1 VYPGEPERSPGDLIF
16 SLFGFPVR
24 IHPLF
29 WVTTVLLGLGP
40 RLEDLKQLVAWVLAV
55 FLAILIHELGHAF
68 VMRSYGF
75 RPWIT
80 LYGFGGL
87 TSRGGGYY
95 HSRGESSL
103 AQIMISAAGPGAG
116 FLLAF
121 VVAVLLSISG
131 HEVHKG
137 LAGGFLPYVVLGSEV
152 GSPLLTDFIDDLLW
166 VSVFWGAINLL
177 PIYPLDGGQIARE
190 ILMRLNPR
198 EGLHLSLVVSLL
210 TAGTMVLVSFLK
222 FHHDWFMAIFFL
234 YLAYVSYT
242 SLGSTR

>member
-1 VYPGEPERSPGDLIF
+1 VYPAEPERSPGDLIF

-24 IHPLF
+24 IHPMF
-29 WVTTVLLGLGP
+29 WLITVLLGS
-40 RLEDLKQLVAWVLAV
+40 RLEDLRQLVAWVLAV
-55 FLAILIHELGHAF
+55 FLAILVHELGHAF

-87 TSRGGGYY
+87 TSRGDGYY
-95 HSRGESSL
+95 RAGGESSF

-131 HEVHKG
+131 HDVHKG
-137 LAGGFLPYVVLGSEV
+137 LAGGFLPYVELGSRV
-152 GSPLLTDFIDDLLW
+152 GSPLLTHFINFLLW

-177 PIYPLDGGQIARE
+177 PIHPLDGGQIARE
-190 ILMRLNPR
+190 IIMRLNPR
-198 EGLHLSLVVSLL
+198 EGVQLSLVISLL
-210 TAGTMVLVSFLK
+210 AAGTMVLVSFLK
-222 FHHDWFMAIFFL
+222 FQDWFMAIFFL
-234 YLAYVSYT
+234 YLAFVSYT